1 MRALI
6 TGGAG
11 FIGSNLANR
20 LLSRGDT
27 VIIFDNFSRE
37 GVRGNISWLKKNCD
51 TTKLK
56 IVKAD
61 VRDYKNVLKYTHRVD
76 AIFHLAAQVAVTT
89 SVDSPREDFE
99 VNAGGTLNVLEA
111 ARTQK
116 KMPIVVYSSTNKVYG
131 SLENVKIG
139 NGITE
144 KQAIDLYSP
153 YGCSKGAAD
162 QYTHDYARIYGLPTV
177 VFRQSCVY
185 GQRQLGTEDQGWL
198 AHFVIQALNRKP
210 VTIFGDGR
218 QVRDLLFVDDLI
230 ESYLLAVENIDKCK
244 GEIFNI
250 GGGRE
255 NAISILKAIS
265 LVEERVGIKI
275 KLKSGRVRPG
285 DQKVF
290 ISDNTK
296 LQKVLGFQ
304 VKTSYSEGLNN
315 LITWLQENQKLQ
327 K

>member
-230 ESYLLAVENIDKCK
+230 ESYLLAVENIDKSK
-244 GEIFNI
+244 VGIFNI